1 MFSTFD
7 FIVPSTGREPLSPS
21 SAMTFKFT
29 AIAPKLNINGTSGIA
44 MRDEYAKAHAAI
56 EAAMD
61 ALADATLNG
70 RDFQTMDD
78 GANVFQAARDQRC
91 AAMDHLWEAQLYVG
105 EMLEQ
110 ICDQL

>member
-1 MFSTFD
+1 
-7 FIVPSTGREPLSPS
+7 
-21 SAMTFKFT
+21 MTFKFT
-29 AIAPKLNINGTSGIA
+29 AIAPKLNINGTNGFD
-44 MRDEYAKAHAAI
+44 MRDEYAKAYKAI
-56 EAAMD
+56 ELAMD

-91 AAMDHLWEAQLYVG
+91 AAMDHLREAHLYVG
-105 EMLEQ
+105 EVLEQ